1 MSQTHIDIYI
11 DATIPSNLVA
21 RQSQDPKI
29 AGWQNITREFW
40 NDTRFQFIVSD
51 AVIAEISVGD
61 NLQVAN
67 RLKTV
72 EGLPNLVVEDSDLGL
87 AQQLVDGKA
96 IPQTAFTDAVHVAVA
111 ARHLVPYLVTWNFAH
126 LANPRTLP
134 KIEQICHDA
143 GYQPP
148 RIDSPEG
155 ILEELSCVII
165 P

>member
-1 MSQTHIDIYI
+1 MYQVYI

-21 RQSQDPKI
+21 KQSRYPKI
-29 AGWQNITREFW
+29 ARWQNITREFW
-40 NDTRFQFIVSD
+40 SDTRFQFIVSD

-61 NLQVAN
+61 NLQVID
-67 RLKTV
+67 RLKAV
-72 EGLPNLVVEDSDLGL
+72 EELPNLIVADSDIAF

-96 IPQTAFTDAVHVAVA
+96 IPQAAFTDAVHVAVA
-111 ARHLVPYLVTWNFAH
+111 ARHLVPYLATWNFAH

-134 KIEQICHDA
+134 KIEQICQNVGHR
-143 GYQPP
+143 PP

-155 ILEELSCVII
+155 ILEELSCAII

>member
-1 MSQTHIDIYI
+1 MYQVYI

-21 RQSQDPKI
+21 KQSRDPKI
-29 AGWQNITREFW
+29 ARWQNITREFW
-40 NDTRFQFIVSD
+40 SDTRFQFIVSD

-61 NLQVAN
+61 NLQVID
-67 RLKTV
+67 RLKAV
-72 EGLPNLVVEDSDLGL
+72 EGLPNLIVEDSDIAF

-96 IPQTAFTDAVHVAVA
+96 IPQAAFTDAVHVAVA
-111 ARHLVPYLVTWNFAH
+111 ARHLIPYLATWNFAH

-134 KIEQICHDA
+134 KIEQICQNVGHR
-143 GYQPP
+143 PP

-155 ILEELSCVII
+155 ILEELSCAII